1 MADRKAIS
9 LADHFDDRKLL
20 HFTSH
25 SILTMIFTSIYGIV
39 DGFFVSNYAGEV
51 AFAALNLVMPLLMLI
66 AAVGFMFGT
75 GGVALVSLK
84 LGQKEERQAKEIF
97 SLTTYTLMV
106 LGILLSL
113 LGYLFAPQAAVLLG
127 ASEELIPYSVLYA
140 RISMV
145 SMTAFMLQHFFQSFL
160 IAAERPRM
168 GFWIT
173 VIAGVTNMIL
183 DYVFVAGFGL
193 GLAGAA
199 WATVGSEL
207 VGGLVPLV
215 FFTLPNKTPLRL
227 GKTGWMPW
235 ALVKTCT
242 NGSSE
247 FLSNAAASFIGM
259 LYNRQLLCY
268 MGTNGIAAYG
278 VIMYV
283 NFIFVGIFFGY
294 AMGVSP
300 IISYQYGARNQAEL
314 RNLFRRSLS
323 LLTGASLILT
333 LLAELSAGLL
343 AGIFVGYNPQLYALT
358 VHGMRIYSVAY
369 LFMGFNIFGSAL
381 FTALGNGKVSA
392 ILSLVRSV
400 LLQVVLVLL
409 LPLILGGT
417 SLWMIAALV
426 ETGAILLT
434 GFLVARYR
442 EKYRLY

>member
-1 MADRKAIS
+1 MAEKRTIS

-20 HFTSH
+20 RFTSH
-25 SILTMIFTSIYGIV
+25 SIMAMIFTSIYGIV
-39 DGFFVSNYAGEV
+39 DGFFVSNYAGAV
-51 AFAALNLVMPLLMLI
+51 AFAALNLVMPLLMMI

-84 LGQKEERQAKEIF
+84 LGQKEEKQANEIF
-97 SLTTYTLMV
+97 SLITCTLLT

-113 LGYLFAPQAAVLLG
+113 TGYLFAPQAAMLLG
-127 ASEELIPYSVLYA
+127 ASEELLPYSVLYA
-140 RISMV
+140 RISMI

-173 VIAGVTNMIL
+173 VIAGLINMIL

-199 WATVGSEL
+199 WATVISEWM
-207 VGGLVPLV
+207 GGLIPLV
-215 FFTLPNKTPLRL
+215 FFLLPDRTPLRL
-227 GKTGWMPW
+227 GRIRWRPR
-235 ALVKTCT
+235 ALIKTCT

-247 FLSNAAASFIGM
+247 FLSNAAASLVGM
-259 LYNRQLLCY
+259 LYNRQLLFY

-283 NFIFVGIFFGY
+283 NFVFAGIFFGY

-300 IISYQYGARNQAEL
+300 IISYQYGAKNWTEL
-314 RNLFRRSLS
+314 RNIFQRSLA
-323 LLTGASLILT
+323 LLIKAGLGLT

-343 AGIFVGYNPQLYALT
+343 AGIFVGYDSDLYALT
-358 VHGMRIYSVAY
+358 VHGMRVYDTAF
-369 LFMGFNIFGSAL
+369 LFMGFNVFGSAL

-392 ILSLVRSV
+392 LLSLVRSV
-400 LLQVVLVLL
+400 LLQVSLILL
-409 LPLILGGT
+409 LPLFLGGD
-417 SLWMIAALV
+417 SLWMIAFFVEMGALV
-426 ETGAILLT
+426 LT
-434 GFLVARYR
+434 GSFLMRYR
-442 EKYRLY
+442 KKYRLY

>member
-1 MADRKAIS
+1 
-9 LADHFDDRKLL
+9 
-20 HFTSH
+20 
-25 SILTMIFTSIYGIV
+25 
-39 DGFFVSNYAGEV
+39 
-51 AFAALNLVMPLLMLI
+51 
-66 AAVGFMFGT
+66 
-75 GGVALVSLK
+75 
-84 LGQKEERQAKEIF
+84 
-97 SLTTYTLMV
+97 
-106 LGILLSL
+106 
-113 LGYLFAPQAAVLLG
+113 
-127 ASEELIPYSVLYA
+127 
-140 RISMV
+140 
-145 SMTAFMLQHFFQSFL
+145 MTAFMLQHFFQSFL

-215 FFTLPNKTPLRL
+215 FFILPNKTPLRL

-323 LLTGASLILT
+323 LLAGASLILT

-392 ILSLVRSV
+392 VLSLVRSV

-434 GFLVARYR
+434 GFLVTRYR